1 MKRYGYKQASEGG
14 VSLVETLVV
23 VVIIAIVAAFA
34 LMQFGEPN
42 QMMKRQ
48 NVARELKVAL
58 ERGRFDSVK
67 RRADTSSKQA
77 RVTVT
82 SAAFILTTDND
93 LSGSIES
100 SDDVVTAFGSQNIS
114 ISPTGSMTLP
124 FTVLFNQRGEPVNS
138 SGVSVS
144 PVFLVCNGVCVSPNV
159 SNSNIVVLTPTGT
172 VNLLAG
178 GSEVP
183 VFPTPNV
190 TNVPPGAGISNMV
203 SVP

>member
-1 MKRYGYKQASEGG
+1 MNRNGYKQAGEEG

-34 LMQFGEPN
+34 LLQLGEPN
-42 QMMKRQ
+42 RMMKRQ

-67 RRADTSSKQA
+67 RRADTSTKQA

-82 SAAFILTTDND
+82 SSAFILTTDND

-100 SDDVVTAFGSQNIS
+100 SDDVVTAFGAQNIS
-114 ISPTGSMTLP
+114 ISPVGSMTLP
-124 FTVLFNQRGEPVNS
+124 FTVWFNQRGEPVSS
-138 SGVSVS
+138 SGISIS
-144 PVFLVCNGVCVSPNV
+144 PIFLVCNGVCVSPNN

-178 GSEVP
+178 GSAVP
-183 VFPTPNV
+183 IFPTPNI
-190 TNVPPGAGISNMV
+190 TNVPPGTGISNMV

>member
-1 MKRYGYKQASEGG
+1 MKRDSYKQASENG

-23 VVIIAIVAAFA
+23 VVIIAIVAGLA
-34 LMQFGEPN
+34 LMQLGQPN

-48 NVARELKVAL
+48 NVGRELKVAL

-67 RRADTSSKQA
+67 RRAATSATQA

-82 SAAFILTTDND
+82 STSFTLTTDND

-100 SDDVVTAFGSQNIS
+100 SDDVLTDFGAQNIT

-124 FTVLFNQRGEPVNS
+124 FTVWFNQRGEPVSS

-144 PVFLVCNGVCVSPNV
+144 PVFIVCNGPCSSPNI

-178 GSEVP
+178 GSTVP

-190 TNVPPGAGISNMV
+190 TSVPPGAGISNMV

>member
-1 MKRYGYKQASEGG
+1 MKRNGYRQADEEG

-23 VVIIAIVAAFA
+23 VMIIAIVAALA
-34 LMQFGEPN
+34 LLQLGEPN
-42 QMMKRQ
+42 RMMKRQ

-67 RRADTSSKQA
+67 RRADTSTKQA

-82 SAAFILTTDND
+82 SSAFILTTDND

-100 SDDVVTAFGSQNIS
+100 SDDVVTAFGAQNIS
-114 ISPTGSMTLP
+114 ISPVGSMTLP
-124 FTVLFNQRGEPVNS
+124 FTVWFNQRGEPVSS
-138 SGVSVS
+138 SGISIS
-144 PVFLVCNGVCVSPNV
+144 PVFLVCNGVCVSPNN

-178 GSEVP
+178 GSAVP

-190 TNVPPGAGISNMV
+190 TNVPPGTGISNMV

>member
-1 MKRYGYKQASEGG
+1 MKRNGYRQADEEG

-23 VVIIAIVAAFA
+23 VMIIAIVAALA
-34 LMQFGEPN
+34 LLQLGEPN
-42 QMMKRQ
+42 RMMKRQ

-67 RRADTSSKQA
+67 RRADTSTKQA

-82 SAAFILTTDND
+82 SSAFILTTDND

-100 SDDVVTAFGSQNIS
+100 SDDVVTAFGAQNIS
-114 ISPTGSMTLP
+114 ISPVGSMTLP
-124 FTVLFNQRGEPVNS
+124 FTVWFNQRGEPVSS
-138 SGVSVS
+138 SGISIS
-144 PVFLVCNGVCVSPNV
+144 PVFRVCNGVCVSPNN

-178 GSEVP
+178 GSAVP

-190 TNVPPGAGISNMV
+190 TNVPPGTGISNMV